1 MIKQIGT
8 VAVYVE
14 DQQKAK
20 QFWSEKV
27 GFDIMADHPMGQTQ
41 AGWSRTHGGTDSFSH
56 LSESDDERRRTHE
69 GFYCL

>member
-27 GFDIMADHPMGQTQ
+27 GFALWRTIRWGQTQ
-41 AGWSRTHGGTDSFSH
+41 AGWRSH
-56 LSESDDERRRTHE
+56 LRGHR
-69 GFYCL
+69 LV